1 MSKADILT
9 RVVDAIGNKIPET
22 VAKHPAATAGGL
34 GVILG
39 ASQMQRP
46 VQDAESELILEQMG
60 GPASKYSADLDL
72 FSHRKTVLAAKL
84 SFIKKAEGDDKPK
97 SFKEGDD
104 KPKSFR
110 NEFVGGFGKGL
121 GGGVTSEGLGAIRRL
136 LGATAQ
142 TIKEKF
148 VSDPRRQQI
157 LDKVIESDP
166 LISSYAEKNPGS
178 VQNAYDTMIRFAP
191 ELSTDPNVVTAFLR
205 HASMTGGVLDH
216 ATVKGL
222 ADAEASIHKAKNEG
236 AWLRGGW

>member
-1 MSKADILT
+1 MSKEDILT
-9 RVVDAIGNKIPET
+9 RVVDAIGNKIPQV

-46 VQDAESELILEQMG
+46 IQDAESELILEQMG
-60 GPASKYSADLDL
+60 GPSSKYSEDLDL
-72 FSHRKTVLAAKL
+72 FSHKKTVLAAKL
-84 SFIKKAEGDDKPK
+84 AFIKRAGDDDKPK
-97 SFKEGDD
+97 SFK
-104 KPKSFR
+104 

-142 TIKEKF
+142 TIREKF

-178 VQNAYDTMIRFAP
+178 VQTAYDTMIRFAP